1 MNFTIPAPFTAIH
14 TIFDV
19 AFTTGLDSML
29 ETIQE
34 AVSAPLIACV
44 TLWIIVQ
51 GILVIRGEVDTRSG
65 ITRVITVTIV
75 VALIVGQANY
85 QDYVVSIFEK
95 TVPIFVQ
102 QFSVTGLPLQTVP
115 AQLDTIFA
123 VTQAVFQK
131 IASEIG
137 PMNDQ
142 DILAFQGAQWVLY
155 GTLWSA
161 FGVYDAVGILTK
173 VLLAIGPLILVGY
186 IFDRTRD
193 IAAKWIG
200 QLITI
205 GLLLLLLNLVAT
217 IVILTEATALT
228 LMLGVITFAGT
239 TAAKIIGLY
248 ELDMFFLTGDALI
261 VALPAIA
268 GNIGG
273 SYWSGATQSAS
284 SLYRRFAQ
292 VERG

>member
-95 TVPIFVQ
+95 TVPNFVQ

-115 AQLDTIFA
+115 AQLDTMFA
-123 VTQAVFQK
+123 VTQAVFRK
-131 IASEIG
+131 SH
-137 PMNDQ
+137 PKS
-142 DILAFQGAQWVLY
+142 V
-155 GTLWSA
+155 
-161 FGVYDAVGILTK
+161 
-173 VLLAIGPLILVGY
+173 
-186 IFDRTRD
+186 R
-193 IAAKWIG
+193 
-200 QLITI
+200 
-205 GLLLLLLNLVAT
+205 
-217 IVILTEATALT
+217 
-228 LMLGVITFAGT
+228 
-239 TAAKIIGLY
+239 
-248 ELDMFFLTGDALI
+248 
-261 VALPAIA
+261 
-268 GNIGG
+268 
-273 SYWSGATQSAS
+273 
-284 SLYRRFAQ
+284 
-292 VERG
+292 